1 MDFACPKCRAA
12 LLTDGNLKKCEN
24 GHSFDRARAGY
35 YNLLLGSSGG
45 VHGDNRD
52 MVEARR
58 RFLSA
63 DNYLPLARAIAAI
76 AVDNLS
82 DGSVVLDCGCGEGY
96 YTSKIYGELKNAGR
110 TVDFL
115 AFDISRDAV
124 KLAARVCPDVSFAVA
139 SCYDVPMADS
149 SVDLALNIF
158 SPLAPLEMHRILK
171 DGGRYVVAYPD
182 EHHLYELKSAIYD
195 TPYKNTPA
203 TDAPSGFT
211 LVGRERVAYT
221 LDLSTNGAVMDLFM
235 MTPYAYRTGKR
246 ERERLGKI
254 ESLSTRVEFL
264 IDVYE
269 KLGD

>member
-12 LLTDGNLKKCEN
+12 LFTDGNLKKCEN

-45 VHGDNRD
+45 IHGDNRD

-63 DNYLPLARAIAAI
+63 DNYLPLAKALSRV
-76 AVDNLS
+76 AVENS
-82 DGSVVLDCGCGEGY
+82 ASGSVVLDCGCGEGY
-96 YTSKIYGELKNAGR
+96 YTSKIENALKNAGR
-110 TVDFL
+110 AIDFL

-124 KLAARVCPDVSFAVA
+124 KLAARICPDVSFAVA
-139 SCYDVPMADS
+139 SCYDVPMADA

-158 SPLAPLEMHRILK
+158 SPLAPTEMHRILK
-171 DGGRYVVAYPD
+171 EGGRYVVAYPD
-182 EHHLYELKSAIYD
+182 EYHLYELKAAIYD

-203 TDAPSGFT
+203 TDAPAGFK
-211 LVGRERVAYT
+211 LVARERVAYT
-221 LDLSTNGAVMDLFM
+221 LDLSTNGAIMDLFM
-235 MTPYAYRTGKR
+235 MTPYAYRTGRR
-246 ERERLGKI
+246 ERERLGLI
-254 ESLSTRVEFL
+254 DSLSTRVEFL

-269 KLGD
+269 RIAD